1 MYLFIYSV
9 VYFRMVLFTTG
20 RWQSKTA
27 AIIDEQCFRLPVA
40 LFLWLIDQIS
50 VYRLSREFSISVC
63 PDSRQ
68 LKCARDS
75 RRTQINMS

>member
-27 AIIDEQCFRLPVA
+27 AIIDEQCFRLTVA
-40 LFLWLIDQIS
+40 LFLWLIDQ
-50 VYRLSREFSISVC
+50 RLSSVTIVFDFHL
-63 PDSRQ
+63 PG
-68 LKCARDS
+68 
-75 RRTQINMS
+75 